1 MSEIHLHI
9 ISFTI
14 PYPPNYGGAIDV
26 FFKIRALH
34 SAGVKVHLHCF
45 TYDRQ
50 PSPELEKYCHEVHY
64 YPRRTGLRSALSWKP
79 YIVFSRRSD
88 KLLEILQK
96 DGYPILFEGLHS
108 CYYLSHPLLKN
119 RIKIYRESNIEH
131 LYYYHLSKAET
142 NLWKKL
148 YYFLSSLKLR
158 AFQVILS
165 HASMM
170 LTVSREDNEYL
181 SRKFPLIPVEYL
193 PSFHKDDEIKGL
205 PGLGNFA
212 LYQGNLGVAENEKA
226 AEYLV
231 KEVFRETGI
240 RSIIAGLNPSRSL
253 EKLVSQT
260 PNVTLIPNPAEEEMC
275 QLISGAQVNI
285 LVTFQ
290 PTGLKLKLLN
300 ALFNG
305 RYCLVNPEMVSG
317 TELADLCEI
326 GTNTQE
332 LRQKMMNLMHQPFN
346 EESIYLRRE
355 KLMKWHSNKEN
366 CIRLMNLL
374 SLFPKRGNS

>member
-1 MSEIHLHI
+1 MSEMHLHI

-14 PYPPNYGGAIDV
+14 PFPPNFGGAIDV

-45 TYDRQ
+45 SYDRQ
-50 PSPELEKYCHEVHY
+50 PSPELEKYSQDVHY
-64 YPRRTGLRSALSWKP
+64 YPRKTGLSSAFSWKP
-79 YIVFSRRSD
+79 YIVYSRRSD

-96 DGYPILFEGLHS
+96 DDFPILFEGLHS

-119 RIKIYRESNIEH
+119 RTKIYRESNIEH

-170 LTVSREDNEYL
+170 LTVSKEDTVYL
-181 SRKFPLIPVEYL
+181 SGKFPRIPVEYL
-193 PSFHKDDEIKGL
+193 PSFHKDDEIKSR
-205 PGLGNFA
+205 PGMGDFA
-212 LYQGNLGVAENEKA
+212 LYQGNLSVAENEKA

-231 KEVFRETGI
+231 KEVFLEPGI
-240 RSIIAGLNPSRSL
+240 RYIIAGMNPSRSL

-260 PNVTLIPNPAEEEMC
+260 PNVTLIPNPTDEEMC
-275 QLISGAQVNI
+275 GLISAAQVNI

-305 RYCLVNPEMVSG
+305 GICLVNPELFSG
-317 TELADLCEI
+317 TELIELCET
-326 GTNTQE
+326 GKNAQE
-332 LRQKMMNLMHQPFN
+332 LRQKMAKLMVQPFN

-355 KLMKWHSNKEN
+355 KLLKWHSNKEN
-366 CIRLMNLL
+366 CNRLMNLL
-374 SLFPKRGNS
+374 SLFARHGNS

>member
-1 MSEIHLHI
+1 MSEVHLHI

-14 PYPPNYGGAIDV
+14 PFPPNYGGAIDV

-45 TYDRQ
+45 SYDRK
-50 PSPELEKYCHEVHY
+50 PSPELEKYCQEVHY
-64 YPRRTGLRSALSWKP
+64 YPRKTGLSSALTWKP
-79 YIVFSRRSD
+79 YIVYSRRSK

-96 DGYPILFEGLHS
+96 DEFPILFEGLHS
-108 CYYLSHPLLKN
+108 CYYLSHPVLKN
-119 RIKIYRESNIEH
+119 RTKIYRESNIEH
-131 LYYYHLSKAET
+131 LYYYHLSKVET
-142 NLWKKL
+142 NLPKKL
-148 YYFLSSLKLR
+148 YYILSSLKLR
-158 AFQVILS
+158 AFQGILS

-181 SRKFPLIPVEYL
+181 SRKFPWIPVEYL
-193 PSFHKDDEIKGL
+193 PSFHKDDEIKSL
-205 PGLGNFA
+205 PGMGDYA
-212 LYQGNLGVAENEKA
+212 LYQGNLSVAENEKA

-231 KEVFRETGI
+231 KEVFRENDT
-240 RSIIAGLNPSRSL
+240 RFIIAGLNPSRSL

-260 PNVTLIPNPAEEEMC
+260 PNVSLLPNPTDKEMC
-275 QLISGAQVNI
+275 DLISGAQLNV

-317 TELADLCEI
+317 TELGELCEI
-326 GTNTQE
+326 GTNAQE
-332 LRQKMMNLMHQPFN
+332 LRQKVTELMHQPFN
-346 EESIYLRRE
+346 EERLYLRRE
-355 KLMKWHSNKEN
+355 KLLKWHSNKEN
-366 CIRLMNLL
+366 CIRLLNLL
-374 SLFPKRGNS
+374 SLFSRH